1 MRGLGIVLIVL
12 IVLAVIVVLV
22 AVGTLV
28 WGGLRRWRSRQARKA
43 DRETPW
49 SYYSRVVRPQG
60 KPVAYSIGV
69 ERCTEDGRVLSD
81 VHIRDVPIG
90 DELERQV
97 AEEEAK
103 LRAQQYNE
111 SKVGM

>member
-1 MRGLGIVLIVL
+1 MRLLGIVLIV
-12 IVLAVIVVLV
+12 AVVLSV
-22 AVGTLV
+22 TFLAIYLGRVTARAYV
-28 WGGLRRWRSRQARKA
+28 RRRNRRA
-43 DRETPW
+43 DRTVPW
-49 SYYSRVVRPQG
+49 THYSRVVRPPG
-60 KPVAYSIGV
+60 GPVAYSVGV
-69 ERCTEDGRVLSD
+69 ERRTEDDRVLSD

-103 LRAQQYNE
+103 LRAKSYND